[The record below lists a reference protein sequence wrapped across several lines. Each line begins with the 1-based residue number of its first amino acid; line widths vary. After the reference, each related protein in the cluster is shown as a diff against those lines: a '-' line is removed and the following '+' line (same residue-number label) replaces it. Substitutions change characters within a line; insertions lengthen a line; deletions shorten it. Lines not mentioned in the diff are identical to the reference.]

1 MKTLILQTRS
11 ILQLLWQAVQGTEK
25 KFTTGGINR
34 AIVLLSVPM
43 VLELTMESLF
53 VFVNIFFVSK
63 LGADAILIV
72 GITQS
77 ITAVAYSVAMGLS
90 IAASTIIARRIGEA
104 KFESAGST
112 AMQAIYVGVSI
123 GGIIATGLCVFS
135 QEVLHAVGAPEK
147 LIIHG
152 HLFSQL
158 MLGSVFLLI
167 LRMLLNGIFRGAG
180 DAAMAMRNL
189 WVSNLINII
198 LCPILI
204 FGWGFI
210 PALGLTGVALATVI
224 ARVIGVIYQFWYL
237 IWGKTIIVIKRAQL
251 VFVPDIVKSMLR
263 LGFAGTFQY
272 LIPSSSWLIMTKII
286 THFGADAFAGYI
298 IAQRVASVATMPAW
312 GIGNAAGVLTGQN
325 MGAKQPERAEQT
337 VWRAGLFNMCFLS
350 LVAIFWLF
358 FAKDVIGIFTSVPGI
373 LQSGVMYIQ
382 YLSIA
387 YILLGYT
394 MVISRALNAAGN
406 VRQLTLL
413 YVLMFYITQLPLAWL
428 LGIQMNWGTKGV
440 FIAILT
446 SELVLAIACILIFRK
461 GDWKKTKV

>member
-1 MKTLILQTRS
+1 MKTFLLRTRS
-11 ILQLLWQAVQGTEK
+11 ILLLLKQAVQGTEK

-43 VLELTMESLF
+43 VLELAMESLF
-53 VFVNIFFVSK
+53 VFVNIYFVSK
-63 LGADAILIV
+63 LGAGAILIV

-104 KFESAGST
+104 KFESAGS
-112 AMQAIYVGVSI
+112 AAIQAIYVGVTI
-123 GGIIATGLCVFS
+123 GAAIGISLFVFS
-135 QEVLHAVGAPEK
+135 KEIMHAVGASKEMA
-147 LIIHG
+147 IQG
-152 HLFSQL
+152 DVFSKM

-189 WVSNLINII
+189 WVANLINIV

-210 PALGLTGVALATVI
+210 PALGLTGAALATLI

-237 IWGKTIIVIKRAQL
+237 IQGRAILIIGRAQFA
-251 VFVPDIVKSMLR
+251 FVPATVKSILR

-272 LIPSSSWLIMTKII
+272 LIPSSSWLVMTKII

-325 MGAKQPERAEQT
+325 MGANQPERAEQT
-337 VWRAGLFNMCFLS
+337 VWRAGTFNMCFLC
-350 LVAIFWLF
+350 LVALFWLF
-358 FAKDVIGIFTSVPGI
+358 FARDVIGIFTSVPGI
-373 LQSGVMYIQ
+373 LDSGVLYIR

-406 VRQLTLL
+406 VRQLTWL
-413 YVLMFYITQLPLAWL
+413 YVLMFYITQLPLAWF
-428 LGIQMNWGTKGV
+428 LGITMDWGTQGV
-440 FIAILT
+440 FVAILT
-446 SELVLAIACILIFRK
+446 SELVLATACIIIFKK

>member
-1 MKTLILQTRS
+1 MKTIILQTRS
-11 ILQLLWQAVQGTEK
+11 VLSLLWQAVQGTEK

-63 LGADAILIV
+63 LGANAILIV

-90 IAASTIIARRIGEA
+90 IAASTIIARRVGEA
-104 KFESAGST
+104 RFESAGST

-123 GGIIATGLCVFS
+123 GGIIAILLCVFS
-135 QEVLHAVGAPEK
+135 YEVLHAVGASDE

-189 WVSNLINII
+189 WVSNLINIV
-198 LCPILI
+198 LCPVLI

-210 PALGLTGVALATVI
+210 PAFGLTGVALATVI

-251 VFVPDIVKSMLR
+251 AFVPEIVKSILR

-325 MGAKQPERAEQT
+325 MGAKQPERAEQS

-350 LVAIFWLF
+350 LVALFWLF
-358 FAKDVIGIFTSVPGI
+358 FARDVIGIFTTVPGI
-373 LQSGVMYIQ
+373 LKNGVMYIQ

-406 VRQLTLL
+406 VRQLTML
-413 YVLMFYITQLPLAWL
+413 YVLMFYITQLPLAWF
-428 LGIQMNWGTKGV
+428 LGINMNWGTKGV

-446 SELVLAIACILIFRK
+446 SELVLAIACIIIFRK